1 MIRYF
6 TFLLLGLMMSS
17 CGNKKIITN
26 YPNGNLMEQYEVSKE
41 GKKNG
46 EYKSYYETGKI
57 REEATLKDDDY
68 IGNRVLY
75 YENGNVDTEENYAS
89 PGILEGEYKI
99 YYKEGGIHIVK
110 HYSKNV
116 LTGLLTAYYPNGK
129 IKEEVTMSDNQ
140 ENGPFTEYFQNG
152 NVQWKGTYL
161 YGDNEFGLLEEWD
174 SLGNMIKRMKC
185 DSLAICRSFWKPGMP
200 EVMYDT
206 VK

>member
-1 MIRYF
+1 
-6 TFLLLGLMMSS
+6 MMSS